1 MISFPQNGRCL
12 CGDLEYRL
20 IEDPLTVYLCHCTD
34 CQTQSGT
41 SFATSMIV
49 RDDAFEILRGPVDV
63 VEIELDD
70 GRVRHSQHC
79 RRCRVRVGG
88 PSGADGFA
96 VIEPGTLDDTSWFR
110 PVGHI
115 WTRSAQPWFE
125 IPADTILA
133 RGSPMK
139 GPGRRHIRCG
149 THYRALSG
157 SVHSVSWPTE
167 ETRTRRIVVWVSKSV
182 S

>member
-1 MISFPQNGRCL
+1 MIAFPQHGRCL

-20 IEDPLTVYLCHCTD
+20 KEDPLTVYLCHCTD

-49 RDDAFEILRGPVDV
+49 RHNAFEIFRGSVDD

-70 GRVRHSQHC
+70 GRVKHSQHC

-88 PSGADGFA
+88 VSSADGFA

-125 IPADTILA
+125 IPADAIAIEQQPEPDEVVELV
-133 RGSPMK
+133 
-139 GPGRRHIRCG
+139 
-149 THYRALSG
+149 RA
-157 SVHSVSWPTE
+157 WKNWRAE
-167 ETRTRRIVVWVSKSV
+167 A
-182 S
+182 